1 MDVEKLIGEVA
12 ARNGI
17 RIEPDDPAF
26 ALVTLNQLVLEE
38 AVKNLVREIRAAIA
52 DFESAAE
59 RVQSRAAPFSRE
71 RLLASRLRPRAN
83 KGLLAAALL
92 CGFASALH
100 SELRFW
106 FSPHGSDACVGGVD
120 DAFRT
125 RAAIHIYKAVKTGN
139 PLSATFGT
147 KWQALHVR

>member
-38 AVKNLVREIRAAIA
+38 AVKNLVREIRAATA

-59 RVQSRAAPFSRE
+59 RVQSRVGAMLANGFWRRTDPLLHQYDSRW
-71 RLLASRLRPRAN
+71 ARARWFCGGALCAIAIVVITYCIHHW
-83 KGLLAAALL
+83 GLTQ
-92 CGFASALH
+92 
-100 SELRFW
+100 R
-106 FSPHGSDACVGGVD
+106 
-120 DAFRT
+120 
-125 RAAIHIYKAVKTGN
+125 
-139 PLSATFGT
+139 
-147 KWQALHVR
+147 

>member
-38 AVKNLVREIRAAIA
+38 AVKNLVREIHAATA

-59 RVQSRAAPFSRE
+59 IVQNRAGSMFARMLSERGRQLQTAQRDAEYISGRVAVIWFIV
-71 RLLASRLRPRAN
+71 
-83 KGLLAAALL
+83 GVL
-92 CGFASALH
+92 CGSI
-100 SELRFW
+100 
-106 FSPHGSDACVGGVD
+106 FSLVAAWLGHNWLL
-120 DAFRT
+120 T
-125 RAAIHIYKAVKTGN
+125 R
-139 PLSATFGT
+139 
-147 KWQALHVR
+147 